1 MDTEK
6 ARRWDESSGLSK
18 KNWGMG
24 TALSLGERY
33 PRPPPTTLLETKLFL
48 GTYATLQ
55 DAFLG
60 KGLPFADQVL
70 ALLKKWICQ
79 RCLVLAISG
88 MITGVGR
95 LFGQCSMRGPRT
107 VCAG

>member
-60 KGLPFADQVL
+60 KGLPFVYQVL
-70 ALLKKWICQ
+70 ALIKTMDLPNLFSTRDQWDDN
-79 RCLVLAISG
+79 RCRQLIW
-88 MITGVGR
+88 
-95 LFGQCSMRGPRT
+95 
-107 VCAG
+107 